1 MAENIILTK
10 QSGENEIR
18 NYFKA
23 ILALSKSDNEF
34 PVNLDEVWM
43 LVYSEKGK
51 AVRALKESFIENIDY
66 KVFTKNGKNPLGGR
80 PVSEYVLSVPCLEFF
95 IARKIRSVFE
105 VYRQVFHHKINAL
118 GTATPKKKEETPI
131 DLDKYGRV
139 ELAELLLESDGE
151 LGDALEELERKKEEV
166 AVLKYRISQMEK
178 GVQPSADNRMEQRLE
193 RLEKM
198 VAALVGGQ
206 RPMKAWKDT
215 DISEMEHSPEY
226 YSEFPNYEYVSYLT
240 PTPAEVYRSMD
251 LEDVRIRL
259 WKDTRIEMSPCSLQ
273 KYLCA
278 NGYLEET
285 ANERLKPTRQAE
297 AYGYVFASEPEKDEK
312 TGATV
317 YRPLFT
323 EKGYLRL
330 IETIK
335 REGVKP

>member
-1 MAENIILTK
+1 MINATEMAKPFGKRPGKWLELPSTK
-10 QSGENEIR
+10 EFLRTLSTIR
-18 NYFKA
+18 
-23 ILALSKSDNEF
+23 KSDSEF
-34 PVNLDEVWM
+34 VKTINGGTT
-43 LVYSEKGK
+43 EKGK
-51 AVRALKESFIENIDY
+51 GTWMHEDVA
-66 KVFTKNGKNPLGGR
+66 
-80 PVSEYVLSVPCLEFF
+80 LEF
-95 IARKIRSVFE
+95 ARWLSPAFAIWCNDRIKELLLNGTVSV
-105 VYRQVFHHKINAL
+105 N
-118 GTATPKKKEETPI
+118 TPKKKEETPI

-259 WKDTRIEMSPCSLQ
+259 WKDTRIEMSPRSLQ